1 MVLLGGRAMSFN
13 HSKKNSSLYSAL
25 EENHMFHMMLDSRYE
40 GIVYVDESGIIRYV
54 NQAFADYNKMSIKE
68 IIGRPHGEIVHDPNI
83 DRLLSIRNFFEPLVF
98 VDINGRKFVASRRPV
113 YRRKQFAGIFCQYFS
128 ISPQDV
134 AKKFGPGYIDLIASL
149 ETKNIM
155 DNVSQTLLELDTY
168 KDEFQKANIAKRG
181 IKHII
186 GNSAIMKDLKNKLLC
201 ISESNSSV
209 LLTGESGTGKELFAQ
224 AIHSHSL
231 RSSGPFIK
239 INCAAIPENL
249 LESELFGYVEGAF
262 TGARKGGKMGK
273 FELAN
278 QGTIFMDEIG
288 DMPLSMQ
295 AKLLRV
301 LQEKEIERLGAEKTI
316 SVDVRIISATNKDL
330 CDLVREGAFR
340 EDLYYRINVINFH
353 IPPLRDRKEDIPELV
368 NYAIKELNKNM
379 NRSILK
385 ISEEALQLLINYD
398 WPGNIRELKNVLES
412 AMNFCRSHIIDQN
425 ALPYFLHLNGSNNK
439 KTDKIDLQ
447 GKIDE
452 VEKQQLIAVL
462 NQCQGCRKDAAAI
475 LRISKSTLYRLMKKH
490 NLLDK

>member
-1 MVLLGGRAMSFN
+1 LQFSLENGQGGKGMTQILEGIKVLDLTRLLPGPLCTQILGDLGAEVIKVEGIKGGDYARSMPPRGKSDGGYFLGINRNKRSINLDFTKEKAKEIFFKMLADSDVVIEQFRPGVMEELGLGYQVL
-13 HSKKNSSLYSAL
+13 SSLNPRIIMCS
-25 EENHMFHMMLDSRYE
+25 
-40 GIVYVDESGIIRYV
+40 ISGYG
-54 NQAFADYNKMSIKE
+54 QDGPYK
-68 IIGRPHGEIVHDPNI
+68 
-83 DRLLSIRNFFEPLVF
+83 DRAGH
-98 VDINGRKFVASRRPV
+98 DINF
-113 YRRKQFAGIFCQYFS
+113 
-128 ISPQDV
+128 
-134 AKKFGPGYIDLIASL
+134 L
-149 ETKNIM
+149 N
-155 DNVSQTLLELDTY
+155 
-168 KDEFQKANIAKRG
+168 
-181 IKHII
+181 
-186 GNSAIMKDLKNKLLC
+186 
-201 ISESNSSV
+201 
-209 LLTGESGTGKELFAQ
+209 LTGISHLTG
-224 AIHSHSL
+224 
-231 RSSGPFIK
+231 
-239 INCAAIPENL
+239 C
-249 LESELFGYVEGAF
+249 Y
-262 TGARKGGKMGK
+262 
-273 FELAN
+273 

-452 VEKQQLIAVL
+452 VEKQELIAVL
-462 NQCQGCRKDAAAI
+462 NQCRGRRKDAAAI

>member
-1 MVLLGGRAMSFN
+1 MSSN
-13 HSKKNSSLYSAL
+13 YPKKNGLKSAIK
-25 EENHMFHMMLDSRYE
+25 ENHMFHMMLESRYE
-40 GIVYVDESGIIRYV
+40 GIVYVDETGIIRYV
-54 NQAFADYNKMSIKE
+54 NQAFADYNKMSVEK
-68 IIGRPHGEIVHDPNI
+68 IIGQPHEEIVHDPNI
-83 DRLLSIRNFFEPLVF
+83 NRLLLLQDFYEPLVF

-113 YRRKQFAGIFCQYFS
+113 YHHKKFAGIFSQYFS

-134 AKKFGPGYIDLIASL
+134 AKKFGPNYIDLIASL

-155 DNVSQTLLELDTY
+155 YNVSQTILELDTY
-168 KDEFQKANIAKRG
+168 KDEFQKANIAKRA
-181 IKHII
+181 INNII
-186 GNSAIMKDLKNKLLC
+186 GNTLIMKDLKSKLLC
-201 ISESNSSV
+201 ISESNSTV

-224 AIHSHSL
+224 AIHFHSA
-231 RSSGPFIK
+231 RYSGPFIK
-239 INCAAIPENL
+239 INCAAIPETL

-316 SVDVRIISATNKDL
+316 PVDVRIISATNKEL
-330 CDLVREGAFR
+330 CDLVRAGAFR

-385 ISEEALQLLINYD
+385 ISDKAMELLINYD

-412 AMNFCRSHIIDQN
+412 AMNFCRSHIIDQD
-425 ALPYFLHLNGSNNK
+425 ALPYLLHLNGSNNK
-439 KTDKIDLQ
+439 KKDKIDLHR
-447 GKIDE
+447 KIAE
-452 VEKQQLIAVL
+452 VEKEQLIAVL
-462 NQCQGCRKDAAAI
+462 KQCRGRRKDAAAI

-490 NLLDK
+490 DLLD